1 MVEKEKLVCSGAL
14 GNSDLMFSD
23 RLQVSRLE
31 RGQRWRLRAHQ
42 RLEHSQGG
50 WHKANVCAPP
60 NYGSNQSGVL
70 RVCSQQFLCAGGV
83 LSVETT

>member
-1 MVEKEKLVCSGAL
+1 MEKEKLVCSGAL

-23 RLQVSRLE
+23 RLQVSRLD

-60 NYGSNQSGVL
+60 NYGFNQSGGL
-70 RVCSQQFLCAGGV
+70 CACSQQFFCAGC
-83 LSVETT
+83 LLPVETT